1 MAVSTALFAVATG
14 ASRLVGMLREAAA
27 AWIFTVQGEAI
38 NAFTVAYQIP
48 NLIRSLVADAALGA
62 AFVPIFNEL
71 LTKGERERAWRVAS
85 TVWWLSFAGLSAVT
99 GIAMVL
105 APQLLGL
112 FGYHGSLGVGLAR
125 VIFPTVVMLG
135 LNGLQTAI
143 LNALDEFFLPAI
155 APVAWNLVIVGTLAL
170 GLPFLHTTEA
180 RLYSYA
186 IGILLGTAVQLA
198 IPYPAMRRI
207 GRLSWFCDPRDEA
220 VQRVFALMLPV
231 TLGLGLI
238 NLNLLVNTW
247 FAARVDHDIGPAAV
261 DKAFRIYMLPQGMF
275 SVAVAAVLFPA
286 LSRRAAD
293 RDGPGFRALV
303 ASGLR
308 QIAFLLVPGA
318 AICAALATPIVRLLY
333 EHGSFTPHE
342 TAVVASCLAAF
353 SLGLAFNGAML
364 LLNRAFFSM
373 QRAWVPTYVAIANL
387 TVNATLDWLLSSR
400 LDLGVWSI
408 PLATSIA
415 NVFGVVLLYFE
426 LRPVAGRLDERQ
438 LVRALVRI
446 AVASILATAAAYAVW
461 RGLDAVLG
469 EFVLFQLLTLGAGL
483 TAAIGVYMLAARAM
497 GIEELEDVLALVRR
511 RRVPGTAEPVDSS

>member
-27 AWIFTVQGEAI
+27 AWIFSVQGEAI

-99 GIAMVL
+99 GVAIVL

-112 FGYHGSLGVGLAR
+112 FGYHGALGVGLAR

-155 APVAWNLVIVGTLAL
+155 APVAWNIVIVGTLAL
-170 GLPFLHTTEA
+170 GLPFLHTTDA

-198 IPYPAMRRI
+198 IPYPAMRRL
-207 GRLSWFCDPRDEA
+207 GRLTWFCDPRDEA

-247 FAARVDHDIGPAAV
+247 FAARVDRNIGPAAV

-286 LSRRAAD
+286 LSRRAAA
-293 RDGPGFRALV
+293 RDGPAFRALV

-308 QIAFLLVPGA
+308 QIAFLLIPA
-318 AICAALATPIVRLLY
+318 AALCAALATPIVRLLY
-333 EHGSFTPHE
+333 EHGSFTPHQ

-353 SLGLAFNGAML
+353 ALGLAFNGAML

-387 TVNATLDWLLSSR
+387 TVNATLDWALSSS

-408 PLATSIA
+408 PLSTSIA
-415 NVFGVVLLYFE
+415 NIFGVGLLYLE
-426 LRPVAGRLDERQ
+426 LRPVAGRLDEGA

-446 AVASILATAAAYAVW
+446 ALATVLATAAAYGVW
-461 RGLDAVLG
+461 RGLDTLLGQFVAV
-469 EFVLFQLLTLGAGL
+469 QLLTLGAGL
-483 TAAIGVYMLAARAM
+483 GVAIGVYTLAAKSM
-497 GIEELEDVLALVRR
+497 GIEELDDVLALVRR
-511 RRVPGTAEPVDSS
+511 RRVKEMANPA

>member
-71 LTKGERERAWRVAS
+71 LAKGEKERAWRVAS

-99 GIAMVL
+99 GVAIVL

-155 APVAWNLVIVGTLAL
+155 APVAWNIVIVGTLAL
-170 GLPFLHTTEA
+170 GLPFLHTTDT

-207 GRLSWFCDPRDEA
+207 GRLAWFCDPRDEA

-247 FAARVDHDIGPAAV
+247 FAARVDRNIGPAAV

-293 RDGPGFRALV
+293 RDGPGFRSLV
-303 ASGLR
+303 GSGLR
-308 QIAFLLVPGA
+308 QIAFLLIPAA

-333 EHGSFTPHE
+333 EHGSFTSHQ

-373 QRAWVPTYVAIANL
+373 QRAWVPTYIAIANL
-387 TVNATLDWLLSSR
+387 TVNATLDWVFTRS
-400 LDLGVWSI
+400 LGVWSI

-415 NVFGVVLLYFE
+415 NIFGVVLLYIE
-426 LRPVAGRLDERQ
+426 LRPIAGRLDERD

-446 AVASILATAAAYAVW
+446 AMATAFAVGAAYAVW
-461 RGLDAVLG
+461 RVLDSLLG
-469 EFVLFQLLTLGAGL
+469 QFVPLQVLTLGAGL
-483 TAAIGVYMLAARAM
+483 AAAIGVYMVAARAL
-497 GIEELEDVLALVRR
+497 GIEELDDVLALVRR
-511 RRVPGTAEPVDSS
+511 RRVPRTADPG

>member
-27 AWIFTVQGEAI
+27 AWIFSVQGEAI

-85 TVWWLSFAGLSAVT
+85 TVWWLSFAGLSFVT
-99 GIAMVL
+99 GVAMVL
-105 APQLLGL
+105 APQLLAL
-112 FGYHGSLGVGLAR
+112 FGYHGALGVGLAR

-155 APVAWNLVIVGTLAL
+155 APVAWNIVIVGTLAL
-170 GLPFLHTTEA
+170 GLPFLHTTDA

-186 IGILLGTAVQLA
+186 IGILLGTAVQFA
-198 IPYPAMRRI
+198 IPYPAMRRL
-207 GRLSWFCDPRDEA
+207 GHLSWFCDPRDEA

-238 NLNLLVNTW
+238 NLNLLVNTF
-247 FAARVDHDIGPAAV
+247 FAARVDPNIGPAAV

-286 LSRRAAD
+286 LSRRAAA

-303 ASGLR
+303 GSGLR
-308 QIAFLLVPGA
+308 QIAFLLIPAA

-333 EHGSFTPHE
+333 EHGSFKPDQ

-408 PLATSIA
+408 PLATSVA
-415 NVFGVVLLYFE
+415 NVFGVALLYLE
-426 LRPVAGRLDERQ
+426 LRPVAGRLYERE

-446 AVASILATAAAYAVW
+446 AVATILATAAAYGVW
-461 RGLDAVLG
+461 RVLDSLLG
-469 EFVLFQLLTLGAGL
+469 QFVAIQVLTLGAGL
-483 TAAIGVYMLAARAM
+483 AAAIGVYMLAAKSM
-497 GIEELEDVLALVRR
+497 GIEELDDVLALVRR
-511 RRVPGTAEPVDSS
+511 RRVKETADSG

>member
-71 LTKGERERAWRVAS
+71 LAKGERERAWRVAS

-99 GIAMVL
+99 GIAIVL

-112 FGYHGSLGVGLAR
+112 FGYHGALGVGLAR

-155 APVAWNLVIVGTLAL
+155 APVAWNIVIVGTLAL
-170 GLPFLHTTEA
+170 GLPFLHTTDT

-207 GRLSWFCDPRDEA
+207 GRLAWFCDPRDEA

-247 FAARVDHDIGPAAV
+247 FAAGVDTRHRPGGRRQGLPHLHAAAGHV
-261 DKAFRIYMLPQGMF
+261 LGGGGGR
-275 SVAVAAVLFPA
+275 AVPGALAASGR
-286 LSRRAAD
+286 SRRARLPRARRLGPAPDRVPADPGRRHLRGAGDAD
-293 RDGPGFRALV
+293 RA
-303 ASGLR
+303 
-308 QIAFLLVPGA
+308 
-318 AICAALATPIVRLLY
+318 AALRARPLHARTRPPSSPPAWRRSRS
-333 EHGSFTPHE
+333 GSRS
-342 TAVVASCLAAF
+342 TARCCCSTAPSSACSAP
-353 SLGLAFNGAML
+353 GC
-364 LLNRAFFSM
+364 R
-373 QRAWVPTYVAIANL
+373 PT
-387 TVNATLDWLLSSR
+387 SR
-400 LDLGVWSI
+400 S
-408 PLATSIA
+408 PT
-415 NVFGVVLLYFE
+415 
-426 LRPVAGRLDERQ
+426 
-438 LVRALVRI
+438 
-446 AVASILATAAAYAVW
+446 
-461 RGLDAVLG
+461 
-469 EFVLFQLLTLGAGL
+469 
-483 TAAIGVYMLAARAM
+483 
-497 GIEELEDVLALVRR
+497 
-511 RRVPGTAEPVDSS
+511 

>member
-14 ASRLVGMLREAAA
+14 ASRLVGMLREAVT

-85 TVWWLSFAGLSAVT
+85 TVWWLSFAGLSVIT
-99 GIAMVL
+99 GIAIVL
-105 APQLLGL
+105 APQLLAL

-135 LNGLQTAI
+135 LTGLQTAI

-155 APVAWNLVIVGTLAL
+155 APVAWNIVIVGTLAL
-170 GLPFLHTTEA
+170 SLPFLHTTDT
-180 RLYSYA
+180 RLYAYA
-186 IGILLGTAVQLA
+186 IGILLGTAVQMA
-198 IPYPAMRRI
+198 IPYPALRRL
-207 GRLSWFCDPRDEA
+207 GRLGWFCDPRDEA
-220 VQRVFALMLPV
+220 VQRVFSLMLPV

-247 FAARVDHDIGPAAV
+247 FAADVDKELGPAAV

-303 ASGLR
+303 SSGLR
-308 QIAFLLVPGA
+308 QIAFLLVPAA
-318 AICAALATPIVRLLY
+318 AICAVLATPIVRLLY
-333 EHGSFTPHE
+333 EHGRFSPSN
-342 TAVVASCLAAF
+342 TAIVASCLAAF

-373 QRAWVPTYVAIANL
+373 QRAWVPTSVAIANL
-387 TVNATLDWLLSSR
+387 FINATLNWVLSSR
-400 LDLGVWSI
+400 LGIWSI

-415 NVFGVVLLYFE
+415 NIVGVALLYLE
-426 LRPVAGRLDERQ
+426 LRPLAGRLDERE
-438 LVRALVRI
+438 LLRVLVRI
-446 AVASILATAAAYAVW
+446 GVATALAAGAAYGVW
-461 RGLDAVLG
+461 RGLDTLLGQFVAVQ
-469 EFVLFQLLTLGAGL
+469 VLSLGAGL
-483 TAAIGVYMLAARAM
+483 AAAIGVYMLAASAM
-497 GIEELEDVLALVRR
+497 SIEELDDVLALVRR
-511 RRVPGTAEPVDSS
+511 RRRGTAQA

>member
-71 LTKGERERAWRVAS
+71 LAKGERERAWRVAS

-99 GIAMVL
+99 AIAIVL
-105 APQLLGL
+105 APQLLAL

-155 APVAWNLVIVGTLAL
+155 APVAWNIVIVGTLAL
-170 GLPFLHTTEA
+170 SLPFLDTTDH
-180 RLYSYA
+180 RLYAYA
-186 IGILLGTAVQLA
+186 IGILLGTAVQFA
-198 IPYPAMRRI
+198 IPYPAMRRL
-207 GRLSWFCDPRDEA
+207 GRLGFHWDPRDEA

-247 FAARVDHDIGPAAV
+247 FAAGADKELGPAAV
-261 DKAFRIYMLPQGMF
+261 DKAFRIYMLPQGVF

-293 RDGPGFRALV
+293 RDGPAFRFLV
-303 ASGLR
+303 GSGLR
-308 QIAFLLVPGA
+308 QIAFLLVPA
-318 AICAALATPIVRLLY
+318 AGICAALATPIVRLLY
-333 EHGSFTPHE
+333 EHGRFTPDNTE
-342 TAVVASCLAAF
+342 IVASCLAAF

-373 QRAWVPTYVAIANL
+373 QRAWVPTYIAIANL
-387 TVNATLDWLLSSR
+387 ALNASLDWLFASR
-400 LDLGVWSI
+400 LGFGIWSI

-415 NVFGVVLLYFE
+415 NVVGVALLYRE
-426 LRPVAGRLDERQ
+426 LRPVAGRLDERE

-446 AVASILATAAAYAVW
+446 AIATALAVGAAYGVW
-461 RGLDAVLG
+461 RGLDTLLG
-469 EFVLFQLLTLGAGL
+469 QFVPLQILTLGAGL
-483 TAAIGVYMLAARAM
+483 TAAVTVYMLAAKAM
-497 GIEELEDVLALVRR
+497 RIEELDDVLAVLRR
-511 RRVPGTAEPVDSS
+511 RRTGTATS

>member
-1 MAVSTALFAVATG
+1 MAVSTALFAAATG

-71 LTKGERERAWRVAS
+71 LAKGERERAWRVAS

-99 GIAMVL
+99 GIAIVL
-105 APQLLGL
+105 APQLLAL

-125 VIFPTVVMLG
+125 VIFPTVVLLG

-155 APVAWNLVIVGTLAL
+155 APVAWNIVIVGTLAL
-170 GLPFLHTTEA
+170 SLPFLHTTDT
-180 RLYSYA
+180 RLYAYA

-198 IPYPAMRRI
+198 IPYPAMRRL
-207 GRLSWFCDPRDEA
+207 GRIQWFCDPRDEA
-220 VQRVFALMLPV
+220 VQRVFSLMLPV

-247 FAARVDHDIGPAAV
+247 FAADVDKELGPAAV

-286 LSRRAAD
+286 LSRRAAA
-293 RDGPGFRALV
+293 RDGPGFRMLV
-303 ASGLR
+303 GSGLR
-308 QIAFLLVPGA
+308 QIAFLLIPAA
-318 AICAALATPIVRLLY
+318 AICAVLATPIVRLLY
-333 EHGSFTPHE
+333 EHGRFTPGN
-342 TAVVASCLAAF
+342 TAIVASCLAAF

-387 TVNATLDWLLSSR
+387 IVNATLDWVLASR
-400 LDLGVWSI
+400 LGIWSI

-415 NVFGVVLLYFE
+415 NIVGVVLLYIE
-426 LRPVAGRLDERQ
+426 LRPLAGRLDERE

-446 AVASILATAAAYAVW
+446 AVATALAAGAAYGVW
-461 RGLDAVLG
+461 WGLDALLG
-469 EFVLFQLLTLGAGL
+469 EFVVTQLVTLGAALG
-483 TAAIGVYMLAARAM
+483 AAVLIYVLAAKAM
-497 GIEELEDVLALVRR
+497 AIEELDDVLMLVRR
-511 RRVPGTAEPVDSS
+511 RGRGAAPA

>member
-1 MAVSTALFAVATG
+1 MAVSTALFAAATG

-71 LTKGERERAWRVAS
+71 LAKGERERAWRVAS

-99 GIAMVL
+99 GIAIVL
-105 APQLLGL
+105 APQLLAL

-125 VIFPTVVMLG
+125 VIFPTVVLLG

-155 APVAWNLVIVGTLAL
+155 APVAWNIVIVGTLAL
-170 GLPFLHTTEA
+170 SLPFLHTTDT
-180 RLYSYA
+180 RLYAYA

-198 IPYPAMRRI
+198 IPYPAMRRL
-207 GRLSWFCDPRDEA
+207 GRIQWFCDPRDEA
-220 VQRVFALMLPV
+220 VQRVFSLMLPV

-247 FAARVDHDIGPAAV
+247 FAADVDKELGPAAV

-286 LSRRAAD
+286 LSRRAAA
-293 RDGPGFRALV
+293 RDGPGFRMLV
-303 ASGLR
+303 GSGLR
-308 QIAFLLVPGA
+308 QIAFLLIPAA
-318 AICAALATPIVRLLY
+318 AICAVLATPIVRLLY
-333 EHGSFTPHE
+333 EHGRFTPGN
-342 TAVVASCLAAF
+342 TAIVASCLAAF

-387 TVNATLDWLLSSR
+387 IVNATLDWVLASR
-400 LDLGVWSI
+400 LGIWSI

-415 NVFGVVLLYFE
+415 NIVGVVLLYIE
-426 LRPVAGRLDERQ
+426 LRPLAGRLDERE

-446 AVASILATAAAYAVW
+446 AVATALSAGAAYGVW
-461 RGLDAVLG
+461 WGLDALLG
-469 EFVLFQLLTLGAGL
+469 EFVLIQFVTLGA
-483 TAAIGVYMLAARAM
+483 ALAASVAVYVLAAKVM
-497 GIEELEDVLALVRR
+497 AIEELNDVLMVVRR
-511 RRVPGTAEPVDSS
+511 RKPGTAGA